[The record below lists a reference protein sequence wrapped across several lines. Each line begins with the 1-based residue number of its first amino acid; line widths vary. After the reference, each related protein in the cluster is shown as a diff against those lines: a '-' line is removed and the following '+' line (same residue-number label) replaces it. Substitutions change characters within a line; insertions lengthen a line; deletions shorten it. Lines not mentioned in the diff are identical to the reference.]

1 MDIKKI
7 LYIIYKVR
15 TMNEIYKIK
24 DISSYYEENEIPYHY
39 IWYYIDEK
47 TKKKVPIGEYNKAT
61 KKTVEQKLYKQNME
75 GMKMT
80 VNQENKIKNLN
91 ENEKNSIVIS
101 YTSFLKHTKY
111 IYCIDIDDEGIKSTL
126 DLPEE
131 FGKIR
136 LSGYIK
142 GNTKGIHIYIKILNM
157 IEYENQQDVIK
168 LLKGDL
174 IRENNIWEKID
185 KKYNYNNDYEEIMEF
200 EWNDIKHLFNEEK
213 MNFKK
218 NKDNEIDDE
227 TIINQNK
234 DEYMKDDIT
243 VNIYKDEMSVMSD
256 ITESGIIDNILYSS
270 NKELVISYIFEELF
284 IHNVFTKYKNWLNLC
299 FCIYNEYNGE
309 NEGYKLLIKL
319 CSKLSNYNENE
330 CFIQYNKYT
339 KKSIDKKVKIGTLRH
354 LYFEYFPDKKP
365 KIYENI
371 DIDYTEKG
379 MSDLFLK
386 LKKNVIVY
394 QEDNLYIYYKNEWR
408 QDKKGDLC
416 KYVISNT
423 LIFYILNEIKNLNI
437 LYNSDDF
444 TEEEK
449 LELDKNIKLITKFVG
464 KLKTIKFIGEIL
476 KQIQSILSGRLTK
489 IIFDL
494 GEEQKYNIHFK
505 NGVYDLKK
513 KKFRQRKYD
522 DYITQ
527 YLDYDYMEKYEIEN
541 EIHNFVIIFYKKIQP
556 IDSERDFM
564 LGYLAYCLTG
574 NMGKQIF
581 KVNIGYT
588 ASNGKSTEMA
598 IHDRVFPI
606 YTKKLKKETF
616 NKGNTKFHKFVKDCL
631 NNPIRLVYLEELDE
645 KLLDVDV
652 LKDWVDGR
660 KITIEI
666 LFGTDDTKTI
676 QAKLMTCSNKDINIK
691 GDQGLYRRGRLQ
703 FYNSKFE
710 DINEDD
716 YINHI
721 YKKIENLDNYF
732 DDVRYKNAYFH
743 LLLDYIDEL
752 KIPKSAINNFK
763 NIVDET
769 DDLFYLIND
778 NFEITKNKDDKL
790 NKKTIEDV
798 LFNNKW
804 NDILIKLKSMGV
816 IYDRE
821 HKFNG
826 ERGVLYGIVKKI
838 NNDTLIKDFT
848 NDLINDIL
856 YSII

>member
-1 MDIKKI
+1 
-7 LYIIYKVR
+7 
-15 TMNEIYKIK
+15 MNDKS
-24 DISSYYEENEIPYHY
+24 ISLYYEENGIPYHY
-39 IWYYIDEK
+39 IWYYIDDK
-47 TKKKVPIGEYNKAT
+47 SKKKVPIGEYNKT
-61 KKTVEQKLYKQNME
+61 IKIKVEEKLYKQNME
-75 GMKMT
+75 GMRMT
-80 VNQENKIKNLN
+80 ENQEDKLKRI
-91 ENEKNSIVIS
+91 NEKERESMVKS
-101 YTSFLKHTKY
+101 YTSFLKHTDN
-111 IYCIDIDDEGIKSTL
+111 IYCIDIDEEMIKTPLELPDEYGR
-126 DLPEE
+126 
-131 FGKIR
+131 IR

-168 LLKGDL
+168 VLKGDL
-174 IRENNIWEKID
+174 IRENNIWERVD
-185 KKYNYNNDYEEIMEF
+185 KKYNYNEEYEKIMEF
-200 EWNDIKHLFNEEK
+200 EWKDIKYLFDEGR
-213 MNFKK
+213 MNIKK
-218 NKDNEIDDE
+218 NKMDDK
-227 TIINQNK
+227 TIINQTRF
-234 DEYMKDDIT
+234 EYMNDDIT
-243 VNIYKDEMSVMSD
+243 ENIYKDEISVISD
-256 ITESGIIDNILYSS
+256 ITENEIIDNILYSS

-330 CFIQYNKYT
+330 CFIQYNKNT

-354 LYFEYFPDKKP
+354 LYYEYFGDKKP

-371 DIDYTEKG
+371 GIDYTEKG
-379 MSDLFLK
+379 MSELFLK
-386 LKKNVIVY
+386 LKKDVIVY
-394 QEDNLYIYYKNEWR
+394 QEDNLYIYYNNEWR
-408 QDKKGDLC
+408 RDKKGDLC
-416 KYVISNT
+416 KYVINNT
-423 LIFYILNEIKNLNI
+423 LIYYILNEIKKLNK
-437 LYNSDDF
+437 LYNSDDY

-449 LELDKNIKLITKFVG
+449 KELDKNIKNITKFIG
-464 KLKTIKFIGEIL
+464 KLKTIRFIGEIL
-476 KQIQSILSGRLTK
+476 KQIQTILSGRLTK

-494 GEEQKYNIHFK
+494 GDEQKYNIHFR
-505 NGVYDLKK
+505 NGVYDIKNK
-513 KKFRQRKYD
+513 IFRRRKYD

-527 YLDYDYMEKYEIEN
+527 YLDYDYLKKNEIDK
-541 EIHNFVIIFYKKIQP
+541 EIHNFVMIFYKKIQP
-556 IDSERDFM
+556 IDTERDFM

-645 KLLDVDV
+645 RLLDVDV

-666 LFGTDDTKTI
+666 LFGTDETKTI
-676 QAKLMTCSNKDINIK
+676 QAKLMTCSNKDLNIK

-743 LLLDYIDEL
+743 LLLEYIDEL

-778 NFEITKNKDDKL
+778 NFEITKNKDDKI
-790 NKKTIEDV
+790 NKKTIENE
-798 LFNNKW
+798 LINNKW

-826 ERGVLYGIVKKI
+826 ERGVLYGIVKK
-838 NNDTLIKDFT
+838 K
-848 NDLINDIL
+848 
-856 YSII
+856 